1 MLIINQLL
9 NNIECIEGKAER
21 SILLIVD
28 IFSIGADWKQVNC
41 SQIVV
46 NVGTVNETV
55 YFAPKKL

>member
-28 IFSIGADWKQVNC
+28 ILSIGADWKQVNC

-55 YFAPKKL
+55 DFAPKKL